1 MKAVDGY
8 WEPTWDPKGVALVSQ
23 VLAYQTTNLITIL
36 SRDQLAKPNESLLPR
51 ELDLA
56 KGDKSR
62 IGNESIKGCPFG
74 KYVDVLVCDTEG
86 KPVQRIVTPIFEQDI
101 DQVSVLHLAEEN
113 VLVSKIHKAQ
123 PNEWSKSGNAKIWY
137 AVQDSIVS
145 AKERGDFVEAEGL
158 NATLTGL
165 KASVA
170 EAREDIVSGKFR
182 QEMGTLDAA
191 RHGLSTSTEQSMRRM
206 EKEVNMQIE
215 AKVADLER
223 VHQTE
228 RAELEQLLQ
237 DKVRLEVL
245 SFHTFRSTYLDF
257 VTLFRG

>member
-1 MKAVDGY
+1 MALLRREALAMAQAPENLESTLRDLGY
-8 WEPTWDPKGVALVSQ
+8 
-23 VLAYQTTNLITIL
+23 
-36 SRDQLAKPNESLLPR
+36 QL
-51 ELDLA
+51 
-56 KGDKSR
+56 G
-62 IGNESIKGCPFG
+62 
-74 KYVDVLVCDTEG
+74 
-86 KPVQRIVTPIFEQDI
+86 
-101 DQVSVLHLAEEN
+101 
-113 VLVSKIHKAQ
+113 
-123 PNEWSKSGNAKIWY
+123 
-137 AVQDSIVS
+137 S
-145 AKERGDFVEAEGL
+145 AKDRGDFVEAEGL

-182 QEMGTLDAA
+182 QEMGALDAA

-257 VTLFRG
+257 VTTV